1 MPDDRPG
8 RGGPLPQMGI
18 NLAALFWGFAEATF
32 FFIVPDVLLSWIAL
46 DRIRAAWAACL
57 WATLGALIGGAVM
70 YAWGAVAVNTAS
82 ATLDYVPAI
91 SPQMCDSVAEQ
102 IRTQG
107 AGALFVGP
115 LTGTPYKIYAV
126 QAGGA
131 HLGLLPFL
139 LISVPAR
146 LVRFALVTGLTI
158 LVCYLFPR
166 LTLFARRSVHVVLWT
181 IFYAWYF
188 SRF

>member
-1 MPDDRPG
+1 MND
-8 RGGPLPQMGI
+8 
-18 NLAALFWGFAEATF
+18 AA
-32 FFIVPDVLLSWIAL
+32 
-46 DRIRAAWAACL
+46 
-57 WATLGALIGGAVM
+57 IGGHFNPGWDFGFVTMM
-70 YAWGAVAVNTAS
+70 YAWGAGAANTAS
-82 ATLDYVPAI
+82 AVLDYVPAI
-91 SPQMCDSVAEQ
+91 SREMCDVVAEQ

-107 AGALFVGP
+107 GSALFLGP

-131 HLGLLPFL
+131 QLGLLPFL

-146 LVRFALVTGLTI
+146 LVRFALITGLTI
-158 LVCYLFPR
+158 LICHVFPR
-166 LTLFARRSVHVVLWT
+166 MTLFVRRSVHAVLWT